1 MQLQYEKLLARPP
14 CTVAHTYTERD
25 TILYALA
32 VGAGWSL
39 HIDPAVAQAAGFDRP
54 ILHGGVTV
62 IDNGRFD
69 FI

>member
-14 CTVAHTYTERD
+14 CTVTHTYTERD

-32 VGAGWSL
+32 VGAGRPDS
-39 HIDPAVAQAAGFDRP
+39 AAQEALRFPRGRP
-54 ILHGGVTV
+54 DSIG
-62 IDNGRFD
+62 FD